1 MPRSFDP
8 GALLGSSFT
17 LDGGVRVRLRLARTS
32 DSWLIRG
39 LMARAGTRAEELEVA
54 RLVHFDPRLRAVI
67 CATALID
74 STETLIGVGAI
85 DLDGSDEPE
94 VLIVDAEHSQTLTE
108 LLTAALK
115 GRAAAAGGTRAA

>member
-1 MPRSFDP
+1 VPRSFDP

-32 DSWLIRG
+32 DSALIRG
-39 LMARAGTRAEELEVA
+39 LVARVGTPAAELELA
-54 RLVHFDPRLRAVI
+54 RLVHFDPRLRVVI

-85 DLDGSDEPE
+85 DLGGTGEPE
-94 VLIVDAEHSQTLTE
+94 LLIVDAEYSQALTE

-115 GRAAAAGGTRAA
+115 GRATAAGGTRAA